1 MAFDINTSRAAI
13 GLFGNISM
21 GSSIFYL
28 TKYFRCI
35 LYSILLLIIILFF
48 LFTVHFYDKDLGLMA
63 FLSLHVYYQS
73 QSISIEAFLVNFLIN
88 VVQFLKYVC
97 FFCLLL
103 FFISVKL
110 IVLSGDLETNPG
122 LDPAYANSFP
132 FCHWN
137 LNTIAACNFIKMP
150 LLYVYNFIRRFDI
163 ICLSETYLDNSY
175 DANNDQ
181 FAFPEYNLIK
191 ANNPN
196 IIKRGEFFI

>member
-21 GSSIFYL
+21 GLSIFYL
-28 TKYFRCI
+28 AKYFRCI
-35 LYSILLLIIILFF
+35 LYSILLLLIILFF
-48 LFTVHFYDKDLGLMA
+48 LFMVHFYDKDLGLMA
-63 FLSLHVYYQS
+63 FLSLHVYYPS

-110 IVLSGDLETNPG
+110 IVLSGDTETNPG
-122 LDPAYANSFP
+122 PDPAYANSFS

-150 LLYVYNFIRRFDI
+150 LL
-163 ICLSETYLDNSY
+163 
-175 DANNDQ
+175 
-181 FAFPEYNLIK
+181 
-191 ANNPN
+191 
-196 IIKRGEFFI
+196 

>member
-1 MAFDINTSRAAI
+1 MSVDTNTWRETK
-13 GLFGNISM
+13 GLSENVSM

-28 TKYFRCI
+28 TKCFMCI
-35 LYSILLLIIILFF
+35 LYNISLITIILFL

-63 FLSLHVYYQS
+63 FLSLHVYYPS

-110 IVLSGDLETNPG
+110 IVLSGDTETNPG
-122 LDPAYANSFP
+122 PDPAYANSFS

-150 LLYVYNFIRRFDI
+150 LL
-163 ICLSETYLDNSY
+163 
-175 DANNDQ
+175 
-181 FAFPEYNLIK
+181 
-191 ANNPN
+191 
-196 IIKRGEFFI
+196 